1 MAALT
6 INDAIITSP
15 AAEAYF
21 DRADSRVRVGFRAAL
36 EMLGVPVPE
45 YAKRKPPGR
54 PPARAVA
61 AAYEADHGKTPN
73 YALAARK
80 PNASPQAVAKAKAR
94 SA

>member
-1 MAALT
+1 MAVLT
-6 INDAIITSP
+6 INDAVITSA

-36 EMLGVPVPE
+36 EILGVPVPE

-54 PPARAVA
+54 PPAKAVA
-61 AAYEADHGKTPN
+61 AAYEADHGKPRN
-73 YALAARK
+73 YTLAPRK
-80 PNASPQAVAKAKAR
+80 PNASPEAVARAKGR

>member
-1 MAALT
+1 MAVLT
-6 INDAIITSP
+6 INDAVITSA

-36 EMLGVPVPE
+36 EILGVPVPE

-61 AAYEADHGKTPN
+61 AAYEADHGKPRN
-73 YALAARK
+73 YTLAPRK
-80 PNASPQAVAKAKAR
+80 PNASPEAVARAKGHA
-94 SA
+94 A